1 MENDNPQ
8 RPPIVIAVNRTKF
21 RAILFSIAMCAGVG
35 AGVFLASRAVIDT
48 WNVRQIEKLKLR
60 LVAEGDL
67 SLAEQIKLRGGDP
80 TECYVRLLMH
90 SDAEVRRDA
99 VWALGAPP
107 ISDRAARSL
116 LRSLTDNNQL
126 DGIKALVLY
135 ELGKIGQRKIGPLSS
150 LESEFLTTA
159 VHLLDSTDSTVRSNA
174 VDALNQFGSR
184 RGQLGERIFALLD
197 DSDYWVRMSVARFC
211 LENHPTRSGLVVEQ
225 LLKDSMTPPSGQNHA
240 VGILWEL
247 ANGEFPVAEEK
258 IGRESPEL
266 RDAISRELARL
277 EESL

>member
-1 MENDNPQ
+1 MANDNPQ
-8 RPPIVIAVNRTKF
+8 RPPIVTAVNRTKF

-107 ISDRAARSL
+107 ISDRAAREL
-116 LRSLTDNNQL
+116 LMTLTDEKQL
-126 DGIKALVLY
+126 EAIKAEVLFQ
-135 ELGKIGQRKIGPLSS
+135 LGKIGQVRSGPLTT
-150 LESEFLTTA
+150 LESEFLAQTEE
-159 VHLLDSTDSTVRSNA
+159 LLGCTDSTVRRSA
-174 VDALNQFGSR
+174 VDALNRFG
-184 RGQLGERIFALLD
+184 
-197 DSDYWVRMSVARFC
+197 
-211 LENHPTRSGLVVEQ
+211 
-225 LLKDSMTPPSGQNHA
+225 
-240 VGILWEL
+240 
-247 ANGEFPVAEEK
+247 
-258 IGRESPEL
+258 
-266 RDAISRELARL
+266 
-277 EESL
+277 